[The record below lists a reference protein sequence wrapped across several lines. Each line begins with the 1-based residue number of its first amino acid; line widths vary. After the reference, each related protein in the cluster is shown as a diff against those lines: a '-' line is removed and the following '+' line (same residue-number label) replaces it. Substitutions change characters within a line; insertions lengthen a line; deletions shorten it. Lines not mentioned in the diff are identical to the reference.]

1 MAWLNILELN
11 HDIEVCEEDLD
22 KVGYTETIKYSLSIF
37 MRDNSS
43 LKFLRF
49 LLV

>member
-22 KVGYTETIKYSLSIF
+22 KVGYTETINSLSIF